1 MIRMN
6 VEINSRKVIYI
17 DGEEDEGME
26 FKRGENEK
34 KKEKE
39 GIVDEIEIEKKGKI
53 KEMVYGKDDEN
64 VKIVEY
70 D

>member
-1 MIRMN
+1 MN